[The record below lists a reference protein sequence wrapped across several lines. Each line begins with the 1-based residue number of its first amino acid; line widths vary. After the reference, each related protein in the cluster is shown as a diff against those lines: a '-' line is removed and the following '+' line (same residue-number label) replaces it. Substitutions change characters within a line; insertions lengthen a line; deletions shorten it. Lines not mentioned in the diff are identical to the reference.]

1 MHPAQDP
8 TSSTS
13 WKAPRTLPLAPVG
26 GRRRHGVVLAVPPLP
41 TFDPVSESLRP
52 LGDAE
57 EPCAIAGGELAPG
70 SESPSSDRVAKPES
84 DSESLSTGRDR
95 TGDTSRS

>member
-1 MHPAQDP
+1 M
-8 TSSTS
+8 
-13 WKAPRTLPLAPVG
+13 
-26 GRRRHGVVLAVPPLP
+26 VLAVPPLP
-41 TFDPVSESLRP
+41 TFDPVTGSESLRP